1 MKKATKIIMGLLA
14 GTVVLVAAALGKNK
28 KKRIRKA
35 FEVKPL
41 TEEEAQ
47 ESNQG
52 ELIGRR
58 REPHNEK
65 EQQE

>member
-1 MKKATKIIMGLLA
+1 MIPIARIVMQAAPLIGFVTAAVLIKILA
-14 GTVVLVAAALGKNK
+14 ARKNK
-28 KKRIRKA
+28 IKKV

-41 TEEEAQ
+41 TETEAE

-58 REPHNEK
+58 GNK
-65 EQQE
+65 EQE

>member
-1 MKKATKIIMGLLA
+1 MIPLARVAIQAAPLIGFITAAVLIKI
-14 GTVVLVAAALGKNK
+14 VAARKNK
-28 KKRIRKA
+28 IKKA

-41 TEEEAQ
+41 TTEEAE

-58 REPHNEK
+58 ENE
-65 EQQE
+65 EQE

>member
-1 MKKATKIIMGLLA
+1 MLA
-14 GTVVLVAAALGKNK
+14 ARK
-28 KKRIRKA
+28 KKIKKV

-41 TEEEAQ
+41 TETEAE

-58 REPHNEK
+58 GNE
-65 EQQE
+65 EQE

>member
-1 MKKATKIIMGLLA
+1 MTSIARLVMQAAPLIGF
-14 GTVVLVAAALGKNK
+14 VAAAVLIKILAARK
-28 KKRIRKA
+28 KIKKV

-41 TEEEAQ
+41 TETEAE

-58 REPHNEK
+58 GNE
-65 EQQE
+65 EQE

>member
-1 MKKATKIIMGLLA
+1 MTLIARVMMQAAPLIGF
-14 GTVVLVAAALGKNK
+14 VAAAVLIKILAARK
-28 KKRIRKA
+28 KKIKKV

-41 TEEEAQ
+41 TEIEAE

-58 REPHNEK
+58 GNE
-65 EQQE
+65 EQE